1 MLSGFII
8 MYCIIALAE
17 DFIHRTEL
25 SYCDYDNDS
34 LLDWFP
40 YQGPII
46 LSKTKAREKCEKF
59 CARNRKCQI
68 CSLECNKT
76 CQWNARTGCD
86 DNSSQKSVVME
97 MSRKPG
103 KEHLH

>member
-1 MLSGFII
+1 
-8 MYCIIALAE
+8 MYCILALPE
-17 DFIHRTEL
+17 DFIHGIEL
-25 SYCDYDNDS
+25 SYCDYENDS
-34 LLDWFP
+34 LLDRFP
-40 YQGPII
+40 YQSPLI
-46 LSKTKAREKCEKF
+46 LSKTIARAECEKF

-103 KEHLH
+103 KKHLQ